1 MNAISVKTVSAKADA
16 RIAGV
21 KHAAAMS
28 NLALA
33 SSRSQNRLHTQ
44 KALPEYLLCGRIGD

>member
-21 KHAAAMS
+21 KHASAMFD
-28 NLALA
+28 LALP
-33 SSRSQNRLHTQ
+33 SGRSQNRLHTQ
-44 KALPEYLLCGRIGD
+44 KTLLEYLLCGRIGD

>member
-44 KALPEYLLCGRIGD
+44 KALLEYLLCGRIGD

>member
-1 MNAISVKTVSAKADA
+1 MNAVSVKTVSAKADA

-21 KHAAAMS
+21 KHASAMF

-33 SSRSQNRLHTQ
+33 SGRSQNRLHTQ
-44 KALPEYLLCGRIGD
+44 KALLEYPLRGRVDG